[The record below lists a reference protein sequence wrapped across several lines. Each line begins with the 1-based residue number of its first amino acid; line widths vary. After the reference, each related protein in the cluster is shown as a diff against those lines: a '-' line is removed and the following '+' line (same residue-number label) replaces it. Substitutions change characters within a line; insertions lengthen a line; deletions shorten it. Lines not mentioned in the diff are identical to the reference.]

1 MYGAMCSLMLLN
13 FFKKMSYIRKIA
25 IGITFTM
32 GGGIYSLYNVAY
44 NYLECW
50 YNIWQFICFFQK
62 WFKIIFKKW

>member
-44 NYLECW
+44 NYLEC
-50 YNIWQFICFFQK
+50 
-62 WFKIIFKKW
+62 